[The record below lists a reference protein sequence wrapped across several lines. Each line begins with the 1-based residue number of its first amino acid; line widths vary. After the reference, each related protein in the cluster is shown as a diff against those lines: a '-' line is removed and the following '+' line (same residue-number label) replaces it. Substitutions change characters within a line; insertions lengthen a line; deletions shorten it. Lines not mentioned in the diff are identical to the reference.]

1 MKKTVTA
8 MLVLMLLNLCVPGAR
23 AEISQDLDP
32 MVSADPQ
39 ATVTEKTSM
48 SGATTSQTSNGVS
61 AAAATADEKKTEKP
75 KKEKAKKEKA
85 KKKPSKKSTSKK
97 NSKAISENSKADEKS
112 SR

>member
-1 MKKTVTA
+1 

-39 ATVTEKTSM
+39 ATVTGKTSL

-61 AAAATADEKKTEKP
+61 AAATTADEKKTEKK
-75 KKEKAKKEKA
+75 KKEKTKKGKTKKEKT
-85 KKKPSKKSTSKK
+85 KKNPSKKSSSKTNSQTS
-97 NSKAISENSKADEKS
+97 SKNSKADEKS
-112 SR
+112 SY